1 MITGDH
7 PDTALAIASKVGI
20 CHQASQLLR
29 GDELEEM
36 TDEELLS
43 RLDLTHVF
51 ARVTPFHKVRLF
63 QSKGHIVAMTG
74 DGVNDAPALKAADIG
89 CAMGRSGTDVAREAS
104 DLILMDDNFSTIVS
118 AIELGR
124 GIFDNIKKAVHF
136 LLSCNIGEI
145 MTLFFAM
152 LLGYKV
158 PLLPVQLLFVNLVTD
173 SFPALCLGMEPPEP
187 DVMSSPGKSRHHAI
201 FSFSSLFEI
210 ITQGMF
216 LGSLALTA
224 YLIGGST
231 MCFAVLSLSQLVHSF
246 NLRSHHSLLETGLFG
261 NKKLVLSF
269 LLCATLQCL
278 VVALEPLQSIFHTQS
293 LSGLQWAIVWLLSL
307 LPVVLVEL
315 QKYFNKD
322 LI

>member
-1 MITGDH
+1 
-7 PDTALAIASKVGI
+7 
-20 CHQASQLLR
+20 
-29 GDELEEM
+29 
-36 TDEELLS
+36 
-43 RLDLTHVF
+43 
-51 ARVTPFHKVRLF
+51 
-63 QSKGHIVAMTG
+63 
-74 DGVNDAPALKAADIG
+74 
-89 CAMGRSGTDVAREAS
+89 
-104 DLILMDDNFSTIVS
+104 
-118 AIELGR
+118 
-124 GIFDNIKKAVHF
+124 
-136 LLSCNIGEI
+136 
-145 MTLFFAM
+145 
-152 LLGYKV
+152 
-158 PLLPVQLLFVNLVTD
+158 
-173 SFPALCLGMEPPEP
+173 
-187 DVMSSPGKSRHHAI
+187 
-201 FSFSSLFEI
+201 
-210 ITQGMF
+210 MF